1 MPKSQFKVQDIEN
14 CTRKG
19 SAQRGR
25 AIVHMISR
33 HFDLDRFR
41 GSLNTS
47 QSVFAVELHGYAVSD
62 LQEFPSQL
70 MKVLN
75 RLFRAVATPAIP
87 PKCLGPKP
95 SEVKAL
101 PANPKSNAKA
111 GLKASGKSKRKAR
124 IKMAE
129 GKANVP
135 CVFHEKPSVCSHSD
149 KYEYSHAASAKA
161 PPPKARAEVKRKPK
175 PKASGPFPKVA
186 AVVALVTA
194 MSSLVCPSHALESL
208 EWATGTGAGRHLVSC
223 EALQDQGFDRIFIRI
238 LPVIFTRI

>member
-62 LQEFPSQL
+62 LEGFPLQL

-75 RLFRAVATPAIP
+75 RSLSVSKKAYPPKAKAVATTTPAVP
-87 PKCLGPKP
+87 PKSLAPKP
-95 SEVKAL
+95 SEVKAV
-101 PANPKSNAKA
+101 PANLLLRPDLKLAKERVNPTRQKRRPTHYVFSSKSHW
-111 GLKASGKSKRKAR
+111 L
-124 IKMAE
+124 
-129 GKANVP
+129 
-135 CVFHEKPSVCSHSD
+135 HS
-149 KYEYSHAASAKA
+149 
-161 PPPKARAEVKRKPK
+161 
-175 PKASGPFPKVA
+175 
-186 AVVALVTA
+186 
-194 MSSLVCPSHALESL
+194 
-208 EWATGTGAGRHLVSC
+208 
-223 EALQDQGFDRIFIRI
+223 
-238 LPVIFTRI
+238 